1 MKRHIVVLAFQ
12 FLLLCSVCG
21 KVGYPTDR
29 ISLHGIDTGSIERIS
44 VVNIDA
50 ALLRKVSWEN
60 QPYRTIVKTNSHS
73 VGGNT
78 RTVPEM
84 LSYETGVMVQ
94 KTNHGG
100 GSPSLRGLHGNQT
113 LMMVDGVRLNNSI
126 FRYGPNQYLN
136 TVDAF
141 AVDQLDVLFGSGSI
155 QYGSDAM
162 GGVIAAKFHEPEF
175 VKCNQWVPKVFFR
188 TTTGNQEYSMRSSVD
203 RCFGQNAI
211 TAGITMRQFG
221 DVLAGGDLKY
231 QRPSGYKEFD
241 VDVKFVRKDKLG
253 KWVAA
258 HQSNNQF
265 DVPIFHRMALENYKF
280 YNTTLQA
287 RTLTYLKRSLVFS
300 GKLFDE
306 IELMAGRQ
314 NQHEHREFQKNNS
327 NLLRTERDSV
337 NTYFLTTKFYG
348 KLHNRWQWVLGTDF
362 YFDKVNS
369 ARTDAD
375 VALGT
380 LKQIRGLYPN
390 GSTQMQNSA
399 FGYITK
405 TGDRGLVRLG
415 GRYNYT
421 QITLQTL
428 ETGNVQYQKG
438 AFVADGAGSFKVT
451 KKLHLYGNVGT
462 GFRSPNID
470 DMGTLGIVDFRFET
484 PQYGLLPEYSFN
496 KELGLKYKSAKSQ
509 FNVCVFHNAMSGLIS
524 RIKAGSDSMQG
535 YPVYQKKNVGSSLIY
550 GAELDWKHEWGGH
563 WVFGGG
569 GSLIVG
575 DNITG
580 NEPMRRIPPA
590 MCNAVLRYKLN
601 GSVSFSMNIIGAR
614 AQLRLA
620 KGDIQDNR
628 IGPAG
633 TPGYFTGDLR
643 CEMNFKRAT
652 VDISIL
658 NLRNQ
663 RYKTHG
669 SGIYS
674 MGRAVQLLI
683 GIK

>member
-44 VVNIDA
+44 IVNIDA

-60 QPYRTIVKTNSHS
+60 QPYRTIIKTNIHS
-73 VGGNT
+73 VGGNS

-203 RCFGQNAI
+203 RCFGKNAI

-221 DVLAGGDLKY
+221 DVLAGGDWKY

-241 VDVKFVRKDKLG
+241 VDLKFVHKDKLG

-265 DVPIFHRMALENYKF
+265 DVPIFHRVALENYKF

-287 RTLTYLKRSLVFS
+287 RTLSYLKRSLVFS

-337 NTYFLTTKFYG
+337 NTYFFTTKFYG

-369 ARTDAD
+369 ARMDAD
-375 VALGT
+375 VAMGT

-438 AFVADGAGSFKVT
+438 AFVADGAGSLKVT

-535 YPVYQKKNVGSSLIY
+535 YPVYQKQNVGSSLIY

-601 GSVSFSMNIIGAR
+601 GSVSFAMNIIGAR

-652 VDISIL
+652 VDIAIL

>member
-12 FLLLCSVCG
+12 LLIVCSVCG

-44 VVNIDA
+44 IVNIDA

-265 DVPIFHRMALENYKF
+265 DVPIFHRVALENYKF

-337 NTYFLTTKFYG
+337 NTYFFTTKFYG

-535 YPVYQKKNVGSSLIY
+535 YPVYQKQNVGSSLIY

-652 VDISIL
+652 VDIAIL

>member
-12 FLLLCSVCG
+12 FLLLCSVYG

-29 ISLHGIDTGSIERIS
+29 ISFHGIDTGSIERIS

-241 VDVKFVRKDKLG
+241 VDVKFVHKDKLG

-265 DVPIFHRMALENYKF
+265 DVPIFHRVALENYKF

-337 NTYFLTTKFYG
+337 NTYFFTTKFYG

-535 YPVYQKKNVGSSLIY
+535 YPVYQKQNVGSSLIY

-601 GSVSFSMNIIGAR
+601 GSVSFSMNIIGAED
-614 AQLRLA
+614 QLRLA

-652 VDISIL
+652 VDIAIL

>member
-29 ISLHGIDTGSIERIS
+29 ISLHVIDTGSIERIS

-60 QPYRTIVKTNSHS
+60 QPYRTIVKTNTHS

-113 LMMVDGVRLNNSI
+113 LMMVDGIRLNNSI

-241 VDVKFVRKDKLG
+241 VDVKFVHKDKLG

-258 HQSNNQF
+258 HQSNNQV
-265 DVPIFHRMALENYKF
+265 DVPIFHRVALENYKF

-337 NTYFLTTKFYG
+337 NTYFFTTKFYG

-438 AFVADGAGSFKVT
+438 AFVADGAGSLKVT

-535 YPVYQKKNVGSSLIY
+535 YPVYQKQNVGSSLIY
-550 GAELDWKHEWGGH
+550 GAELDWNHEFGGH
-563 WVFGGG
+563 WVFSGG

-652 VDISIL
+652 VDIAIL

>member
-12 FLLLCSVCG
+12 LLIVCSVCG

-29 ISLHGIDTGSIERIS
+29 ISLHVIDTGSIERIS

-337 NTYFLTTKFYG
+337 NTYFFTTKFYG

-369 ARTDAD
+369 ARMDAD
-375 VALGT
+375 AALGT

-438 AFVADGAGSFKVT
+438 AFVADGAGSLKVT

-535 YPVYQKKNVGSSLIY
+535 YPVYQKQNLGSSLIY
-550 GAELDWKHEWGGH
+550 GAELDWKHEFGGH

-652 VDISIL
+652 VDIAIL

>member
-12 FLLLCSVCG
+12 LLIVCSVCG

-265 DVPIFHRMALENYKF
+265 DVPIFHRVALENYKF

-337 NTYFLTTKFYG
+337 NTYFFTTKFYG

-535 YPVYQKKNVGSSLIY
+535 YPVYQKQNVGSSLIY

-628 IGPAG
+628 IGLAG

-652 VDISIL
+652 VDIAIL

>member
-1 MKRHIVVLAFQ
+1 MKRHIVVLTFQ
-12 FLLLCSVCG
+12 FLLLCGVYG
-21 KVGYPTDR
+21 KDR
-29 ISLHGIDTGSIERIS
+29 FELDGVSLTGIDTGSIERIS

-60 QPYRTIVKTNSHS
+60 QPYRTIVKNNTPT

-78 RTVPEM
+78 RTVPEL
-84 LSYETGVMVQ
+84 LSYENGIMVQ

-113 LMMVDGVRLNNSI
+113 LMMVDGIRLNNSI

-136 TVDAF
+136 TIDAF
-141 AVDQLDVLFGSGSI
+141 AVDQIEVLFGCGSI
-155 QYGSDAM
+155 QYGSDAI

-175 VKCNQWVPKVFFR
+175 VKCNQWVPKVYFR
-188 TTTGNQEYSMRSSVD
+188 TATGNQEYSMRSSVD
-203 RCFGQNAI
+203 RCFGRNAI
-211 TAGITMRQFG
+211 TAGLTMRQFG
-221 DVLAGGDLKY
+221 DVLAGGDNKF

-241 VDVKFVRKDKLG
+241 VDLKFVHKDKLG

-265 DVPIFHRMALENYKF
+265 DVPIFHRVALENYKF

-287 RTLTYLKRSLVFS
+287 RTLTYIKRNLVFS

-306 IELMAGRQ
+306 IELLAGRQ
-314 NQHEHREFQKNNS
+314 NQHEHREFQKNNA

-337 NTYFLTTKFYG
+337 NTYFFTTKFYG
-348 KLHNRWQWVLGTDF
+348 KLKDRWQWVLGTDF

-375 VALGT
+375 VVMGT
-380 LKQIRGLYPN
+380 VKSLRGLYPN

-405 TGDRGLVRLG
+405 TGDRGLFRLG
-415 GRYNYT
+415 GRYNYS
-421 QITLQTL
+421 QIELQTL
-428 ETGNVQYQKG
+428 ETGKVSYQKG
-438 AFVADGAGSFKVT
+438 AFVVDGAGSLKMGDD
-451 KKLHLYGNVGT
+451 LHLYGNLGT

-484 PQYGLLPEYSFN
+484 PQYGLLPEYSIN

-509 FNVCVFHNAMSGLIS
+509 VNVCVFHNAMSGLIS
-524 RIKAGSDSMQG
+524 RIKAGTDSLQG
-535 YPVYQKKNVGSSLIY
+535 YPVYQKQNVGSSLIY
-550 GAELDWKHEWGGH
+550 GAELDWRYESGRR
-563 WVFGGG
+563 WVLAGG
-569 GSLIVG
+569 GSWIVG

-590 MCNAVLRYKLN
+590 MCNAVLKYKLN
-601 GSVSFSMNIIGAR
+601 GNLSFSMNIIGAK

-628 IGPAG
+628 IGSAG

-652 VDISIL
+652 VDISIV
-658 NLRNQ
+658 NVRNQ
-663 RYKTHG
+663 KYKAHG
-669 SGIYS
+669 SGIYN
-674 MGRAVQLLI
+674 MGRVVQLLI

>member
-12 FLLLCSVCG
+12 FILLCSVCG

-175 VKCNQWVPKVFFR
+175 VKCNQWIPKVFFR

-265 DVPIFHRMALENYKF
+265 DVPIFHRVALENYKF

-337 NTYFLTTKFYG
+337 NTYFFTTKFYG

-535 YPVYQKKNVGSSLIY
+535 YPVYQKQNVGSSLIY

-652 VDISIL
+652 VDIAIL

>member
-1 MKRHIVVLAFQ
+1 MKRHFIVLTFQ
-12 FLLLCSVCG
+12 FLLLCGVCG

-60 QPYRTIVKTNSHS
+60 QPYRTIIKTNTHS

-241 VDVKFVRKDKLG
+241 VDVKFVHKDKMG

-265 DVPIFHRMALENYKF
+265 DVPIFHRVALENYKF

-287 RTLTYLKRSLVFS
+287 RTLSYLKRSLVFS

-306 IELMAGRQ
+306 IELMVGRQ

-337 NTYFLTTKFYG
+337 NTYFFTTKFYG

-375 VALGT
+375 VAMGT

-438 AFVADGAGSFKVT
+438 AFVADGAGSLKVT

-535 YPVYQKKNVGSSLIY
+535 YPVYQKQNVGSSLIY

-652 VDISIL
+652 VDIAIL

>member
-12 FLLLCSVCG
+12 FILLCSVCG

-29 ISLHGIDTGSIERIS
+29 ISLHGIDTGSIERIT

-175 VKCNQWVPKVFFR
+175 VKCNQWIPKVFFR

-265 DVPIFHRMALENYKF
+265 DVPIFHRVALENYKF

-300 GKLFDE
+300 CKLFDE

-337 NTYFLTTKFYG
+337 NTYFFTTKFYG

-535 YPVYQKKNVGSSLIY
+535 YPVYQKQNVGSSLIY

-628 IGPAG
+628 IGLAG

-652 VDISIL
+652 VDIAIL

>member
-12 FLLLCSVCG
+12 LLIVCSVCG

-265 DVPIFHRMALENYKF
+265 DVPIFHRVALENYKF

-287 RTLTYLKRSLVFS
+287 RALTYLKRSLVFS

-337 NTYFLTTKFYG
+337 NTYFFTTKFYG

-535 YPVYQKKNVGSSLIY
+535 YPVYQKQNVGSSLIY

-652 VDISIL
+652 VDIAIL

>member
-60 QPYRTIVKTNSHS
+60 QPYRTIVKTNTHS

-100 GSPSLRGLHGNQT
+100 GSLSLRGLHGNQT
-113 LMMVDGVRLNNSI
+113 LMMVDGIRLNNSI

-337 NTYFLTTKFYG
+337 NTYFFTTKFYG

-362 YFDKVNS
+362 YLDKVNS

>member
-29 ISLHGIDTGSIERIS
+29 ISLHGIDTGSIERIT

-113 LMMVDGVRLNNSI
+113 LMMVDGIRLNNSI

-162 GGVIAAKFHEPEF
+162 GGVIAARFHEPEF
-175 VKCNQWVPKVFFR
+175 VKCNQWVPKIFFR

-221 DVLAGGDLKY
+221 DVLAGGDLRY

-241 VDVKFVRKDKLG
+241 VDVKFVHKDKLG

-265 DVPIFHRMALENYKF
+265 DVPIFHRVALENYKF

-306 IELMAGRQ
+306 IELMAGKQ

-337 NTYFLTTKFYG
+337 NTYFFTTKFYG
-348 KLHNRWQWVLGTDF
+348 KLNNRWQWVLGTDF

-369 ARTDAD
+369 ARMDAD
-375 VALGT
+375 VAMGT
-380 LKQIRGLYPN
+380 LKQLRGLYPN

-438 AFVADGAGSFKVT
+438 AFVADGAGSLKVT

-509 FNVCVFHNAMSGLIS
+509 VNVCVFHNSMSGLIS
-524 RIKAGSDSMQG
+524 RIKSGSDSMQG
-535 YPVYQKKNVGSSLIY
+535 YPVYQKQNVGSSLIY

-575 DNITG
+575 HNITG

-652 VDISIL
+652 VDVAIL

-683 GIK
+683 GMK

>member
-241 VDVKFVRKDKLG
+241 VDVKFVHKDKLG

-258 HQSNNQF
+258 HQSNNQV
-265 DVPIFHRMALENYKF
+265 DVPIFHRVALENYKF

-362 YFDKVNS
+362 YFDNVNS

>member
-12 FLLLCSVCG
+12 FLLLCSVYG
-21 KVGYPTDR
+21 KIGYPTDR
-29 ISLHGIDTGSIERIS
+29 ISFHGIDTGSIERIS

-241 VDVKFVRKDKLG
+241 VDVKFVHKDKLG

-337 NTYFLTTKFYG
+337 NTYFFTTKFYG

-535 YPVYQKKNVGSSLIY
+535 YPVYQKQNVGSSLIY

-575 DNITG
+575 HNITG

-652 VDISIL
+652 VDIAIL

>member
-21 KVGYPTDR
+21 KVGYPTDI

-44 VVNIDA
+44 IVNIDA

-60 QPYRTIVKTNSHS
+60 QPYRTIVKANSHS

-188 TTTGNQEYSMRSSVD
+188 TTMGNQEYSMRSSVD

-221 DVLAGGDLKY
+221 DVLAGGDLRY

-241 VDVKFVRKDKLG
+241 VDVKFVHKDKLG

-265 DVPIFHRMALENYKF
+265 DVPIFHRVALENYKF

-306 IELMAGRQ
+306 VELMAGRQ

-337 NTYFLTTKFYG
+337 NTYFFTTKFYG

-369 ARTDAD
+369 ARMDAD
-375 VALGT
+375 VAMGT
-380 LKQIRGLYPN
+380 LKQLRGLYPN

-438 AFVADGAGSFKVT
+438 AFVADGAGSLKVT

-509 FNVCVFHNAMSGLIS
+509 VNVCVFHNSMSGLIS
-524 RIKAGSDSMQG
+524 RIKSGSDSMQG
-535 YPVYQKKNVGSSLIY
+535 YPVYQKQNVGSSLIY

-575 DNITG
+575 HNITG

-652 VDISIL
+652 VDVAIL

>member
-175 VKCNQWVPKVFFR
+175 VKCNQWIPKVFFR

-337 NTYFLTTKFYG
+337 NTYFFTTKFYG

-535 YPVYQKKNVGSSLIY
+535 YPVYQKQNVGSSLIY

-652 VDISIL
+652 VDIAIL

>member
-29 ISLHGIDTGSIERIS
+29 ISLHVIDTGSIERIS

-60 QPYRTIVKTNSHS
+60 QPYRTIVKTNTHS

-113 LMMVDGVRLNNSI
+113 LMMVDGIRLNNSI

-241 VDVKFVRKDKLG
+241 VDVKFVHKDKLG
-253 KWVAA
+253 KWVSAY
-258 HQSNNQF
+258 QSNNQF
-265 DVPIFHRMALENYKF
+265 DVPIFHRVALENYKF

-287 RTLTYLKRSLVFS
+287 RTLTYLKRSLVFA

-337 NTYFLTTKFYG
+337 NTYFFTTKFYG

-421 QITLQTL
+421 QIILQTL

-438 AFVADGAGSFKVT
+438 AFVADGAGSLKVT

-484 PQYGLLPEYSFN
+484 PQHGLLPEYSFN

-524 RIKAGSDSMQG
+524 RIKAGTDSMQG
-535 YPVYQKKNVGSSLIY
+535 YPVYQKQNVGSSLIY

-652 VDISIL
+652 VDIAVL

>member
-12 FLLLCSVCG
+12 LLIVCSVCG

-337 NTYFLTTKFYG
+337 NTYFFTTKFYG

-535 YPVYQKKNVGSSLIY
+535 YPVYQKQNVGSSLIY

-628 IGPAG
+628 IGLAG

-652 VDISIL
+652 VDIAIL

>member
-60 QPYRTIVKTNSHS
+60 QPYRTIVKTNTHS

-241 VDVKFVRKDKLG
+241 VDVKFVHKDKLG

-362 YFDKVNS
+362 YFDNVNS

-438 AFVADGAGSFKVT
+438 AFVADGAGSLKVT

-652 VDISIL
+652 VDIAIL

>member
-12 FLLLCSVCG
+12 LLIVCSVCG

-44 VVNIDA
+44 IVNIDA

-73 VGGNT
+73 IGGNT

-287 RTLTYLKRSLVFS
+287 RTLTYLKRSIVFS

-337 NTYFLTTKFYG
+337 NTYFFTTKFYG

-438 AFVADGAGSFKVT
+438 AFVADGAGSLKVT

-535 YPVYQKKNVGSSLIY
+535 YPVYQKQNVGSSLIY

-575 DNITG
+575 DNIMG

-652 VDISIL
+652 VDIAIL

>member
-60 QPYRTIVKTNSHS
+60 QPYRTIIKTNSHS

-221 DVLAGGDLKY
+221 DVLAGGDWKY

-241 VDVKFVRKDKLG
+241 VDVKFVHKDKLG

-265 DVPIFHRMALENYKF
+265 DVPIFHRVALENYKF

-287 RTLTYLKRSLVFS
+287 RTLSYLKRSLVFS

-337 NTYFLTTKFYG
+337 NTYFFTTKFYG

-375 VALGT
+375 VAMGT

-438 AFVADGAGSFKVT
+438 AFVADGAGSLKVT

-509 FNVCVFHNAMSGLIS
+509 FNVCVFHNSMSGLIS

-535 YPVYQKKNVGSSLIY
+535 YPVYQKQNVGSSLIY

-601 GSVSFSMNIIGAR
+601 GSVSFAMNIIGAR

-652 VDISIL
+652 VDIAIL